1 MDPIMT
7 LYEKIIAAFPE
18 LTDNI
23 DLDRLGIVIQN
34 DSDGTGDYIAQW
46 DYSKPLIKEL
56 QTHLR

>member
-18 LTDNI
+18 LADNI
-23 DLDRLGIVIQN
+23 DLDRLGINIQN

-46 DYSKPLIKEL
+46 DYSTPLTAEL
-56 QTHLR
+56 KKFLR